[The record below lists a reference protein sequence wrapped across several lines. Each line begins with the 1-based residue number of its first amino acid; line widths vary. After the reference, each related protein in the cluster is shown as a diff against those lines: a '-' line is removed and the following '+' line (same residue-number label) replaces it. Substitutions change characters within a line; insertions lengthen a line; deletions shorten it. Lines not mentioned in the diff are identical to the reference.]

1 LHVGVV
7 SHIDRRVDS
16 SFARVQATPTAKPRG
31 RHLLVLMP
39 VKDWPAMPVAPP
51 EPKRKGKGPTSS
63 AGVSP

>member
-1 LHVGVV
+1 LHVGIV
-7 SHIDRRVDS
+7 SNIDRRVDS

-39 VKDWPAMPVAPP
+39 VKDWPAVPVAPA
-51 EPKRKGKGPTSS
+51 EPKRKGKSQTST